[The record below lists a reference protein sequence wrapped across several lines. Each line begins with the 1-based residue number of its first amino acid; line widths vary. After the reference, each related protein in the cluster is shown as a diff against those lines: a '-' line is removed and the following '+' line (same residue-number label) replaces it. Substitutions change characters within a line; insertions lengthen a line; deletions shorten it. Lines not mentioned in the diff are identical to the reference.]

1 MGMQKGKRFN
11 RKLRD
16 VRVWEWDLNK
26 RRKDFRE
33 SSCPPAGPRN
43 PCKTSSSPLHDHPF
57 VLFARGILWDLIFH
71 LKVRES
77 MFFPIWQRRNQ
88 SPVLVHF
95 DRSCHFF
102 FGHFHHKSTSH
113 PDLMLWHCPS
123 QRLHPGHL
131 HGVWCQLSFSQQNYC
146 SCCHLGD
153 EGEYS
158 KIVADLEAW
167 HKHCDQTIHLQHVN
181 KIRRSLKEIRS
192 DSGQWFLT
200 WEPLI

>member
-1 MGMQKGKRFN
+1 MWGCGSGIWTNGERISGNHLVRQLVQEIPA
-11 RKLRD
+11 KLQAHLCTIIPLFFLRGAFCEISYSTW
-16 VRVWEWDLNK
+16 RWGSPCSFPSGRGGTNPLCL
-26 RRKDFRE
+26 
-33 SSCPPAGPRN
+33 STLTGPAII
-43 PCKTSSSPLHDHPF
+43 SL
-57 VLFARGILWDLIFH
+57 VIFITIQ
-71 LKVRES
+71 
-77 MFFPIWQRRNQ
+77 P
-88 SPVLVHF
+88 
-95 DRSCHFF
+95 
-102 FGHFHHKSTSH
+102 SH